1 MSANQRLFIG
11 NLPPQINEETLRD
24 IFFQRTGV
32 LPQNTFLRPNFAL
45 VRLPDTL
52 TLEKATEMLNGY
64 EVMGSHL
71 VAEPSSLAPNRSAVV
86 PNPWSV
92 YHMVPCR
99 PKNIHSGTLK
109 IATQEESIGLK

>member
-45 VRLPDTL
+45 VRLPETL
-52 TLEKATEMLNGY
+52 TLEKATEMLN
-64 EVMGSHL
+64 EQLEFDVNTTNMLMVKLDMG
-71 VAEPSSLAPNRSAVV
+71 N
-86 PNPWSV
+86 
-92 YHMVPCR
+92 
-99 PKNIHSGTLK
+99 
-109 IATQEESIGLK
+109 